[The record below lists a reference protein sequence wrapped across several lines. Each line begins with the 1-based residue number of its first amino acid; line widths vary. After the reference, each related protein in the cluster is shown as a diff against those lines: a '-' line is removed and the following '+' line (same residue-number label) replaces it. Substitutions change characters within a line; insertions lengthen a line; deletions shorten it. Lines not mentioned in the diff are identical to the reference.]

1 MSTTAKARVYA
12 LWLRLRD
19 AEPAQLI
26 QYAATV
32 LAAAAAFGVA
42 VPLGLDARI
51 AAGITVAAAVR
62 DLFVSRATRAA
73 VWSPDSVTR
82 LQDAAVALGAP
93 QDRVGQVAALL
104 ASGQM
109 ERLHELLAELDD
121 IGQHAVDRED

>member
-1 MSTTAKARVYA
+1 MSITVKARVYA

-26 QYAATV
+26 QYAATL

-73 VWSPDSVTR
+73 VWSPDSVAR
-82 LQDAAVALGAP
+82 LRDAAVALGAP
-93 QDRVGQVAALL
+93 RDRVDQVAELVAT
-104 ASGQM
+104 GQLQ
-109 ERLHELLAELDD
+109 RLHDLLVELDD
-121 IGQHAVDRED
+121 VGRHAADQQP